1 MACMNQPVAEDKA
14 QLTGMTK
21 PPILSLACLEQ
32 PDAFSHQRGGPSF
45 ESRPMQRRLTAIL
58 SADVAGYSALMEAA
72 EAETLERLKIN
83 RGQVFDPCI
92 AAHGGRLVKLMGDGA
107 LVEFTSV
114 IAAVNCALAIQEAT
128 ASVEPELAEA
138 KRILYRIGINLGDV
152 IVDGDD
158 IYGEGVNVA
167 ARLQSMAPVGGIAL
181 SATVRDH
188 VVGKV
193 PCAFEDLGEHTAKN
207 MERPVHV
214 FILRPAERVAVEEP
228 RTEPRHR
235 VSICVLPFAN
245 MSGDPE
251 QEYFSDGITEDVITD
266 LSKVS
271 ALWVAARNT
280 AFTFKGKHVDV
291 PQVARQLKVS
301 HVLEGSVRKAGGRV
315 RITAQ
320 LVDGATGGHIWAERY
335 DRDLNDIF
343 ALQDEISQAIVAAL
357 KLQLLPEEKKAIE
370 QRGTTNPEAY
380 KLYLMARQYSITGNF
395 GSAHRSEVIIR
406 LCRRAIEIDPNYARP
421 WALMAGAQIKL
432 RFFFGREGDD
442 GLTAAER
449 AIELDPNLG
458 EAHAAKAR
466 VLAQNAHL
474 DDARR
479 EMEIALRLDPESY
492 DVNVAAGQLY
502 YQMRQFDEAILHFE
516 KAATTVETDFSAAG
530 MLVSC
535 HAAIG
540 DKEGARRAARRA
552 LERCEKIVAVEPDNG
567 SAMGFAVGALAALG
581 EAERAKEWAERALLL
596 DPDNVNLR
604 YNFACSLITDL
615 HDYDAALDMLGSR
628 FETMG
633 IEVLNWVKSDPDL
646 DPVRDDPRF
655 KAMLAAAEARLAQS

>member
-1 MACMNQPVAEDKA
+1 MMIDVCHRADFGSPV
-14 QLTGMTK
+14 M
-21 PPILSLACLEQ
+21 
-32 PDAFSHQRGGPSF
+32 F
-45 ESRPMQRRLTAIL
+45 ESAPMQRRLTAIL
-58 SADVAGYSALMEAA
+58 SADVAGYSGLMESD
-72 EAETLERLKIN
+72 EAGTLDRLKVN
-83 RGQVFDPCI
+83 RSEIFDPCV
-92 AAHGGRLVKLMGDGA
+92 ATHGGRLVKLMGDGA
-107 LVEFTSV
+107 LVEFGSV
-114 IAAVNCALAIQEAT
+114 VAAVNCALAIQKAT
-128 ASVEPELAEA
+128 ARAEPERAEE
-138 KRILYRIGINLGDV
+138 KRIRYRIGINLGEV
-152 IVDGDD
+152 VVEGDD

-167 ARLQSMAPVGGIAL
+167 ARLQALAPVGGVAVSL
-181 SATVRDH
+181 AVRDQ
-188 VVGKV
+188 VAGKASCV
-193 PCAFEDLGEHTAKN
+193 FEDLGEHTVKN
-207 MERPVHV
+207 IQRPVRV
-214 FILRPAERVAVEEP
+214 FSVRPAESVGGEAT
-228 RTEPRHR
+228 RTETPRL
-235 VSICVLPFAN
+235 SICVLPFAN

-251 QEYFSDGITEDVITD
+251 QEYFSDGISEDIITD

-320 LVDGATGGHIWAERY
+320 LVDGATGGHVWAERY
-335 DRDLNDIF
+335 DRDLSDIF

-395 GSAHRSEVIIR
+395 GSARRSEVIIR

-449 AIELDPNLG
+449 AIELDANLG

-516 KAATTVETDFSAAG
+516 KAATTVETDYSAAG

-552 LERCEKIVAVEPDNG
+552 LERCEKIVAVDPDNG

-604 YNFACSLITDL
+604 YNFACSLVTDL
-615 HDYDAALDMLGSR
+615 HDYDAALDMLGPR

-633 IEVLNWVKSDPDL
+633 IEVLNWVKNDPDL
-646 DPVRDDPRF
+646 DPIRDHPRF
-655 KAMLAAAEARLAQS
+655 KAILEAAEARLAQS